1 MHIRAA
7 HAMTELSADPATMRY
22 IRDVNSFRELYD
34 CHHER
39 VYALAWRMCSD
50 PRLAED
56 LTQEVFVKVWDA
68 MESYRGDSAFGTW
81 LHRVAVNVIWTHV
94 TRERRSNGWL
104 EHLNGDLRDAAPAPA
119 DIMATRIDLERAL
132 AALPHGARMMLLLHC
147 VDGYAYREIS
157 DALGV
162 DVGTVKSQIHRA
174 RRLLQPMLSYD

>member
-1 MHIRAA
+1 
-7 HAMTELSADPATMRY
+7 MRY
-22 IRDVNSFRELYD
+22 IRDPSSFRELYD

-50 PRLAED
+50 QRLAED
-56 LTQEVFVKVWDA
+56 LTQEVFVKLWDA
-68 MESYRGDSAFGTW
+68 LESYRGDSAFGTW
-81 LHRVAVNVIWTHV
+81 LHRVAVNVIWTHL

-104 EHLNGDLRDAAPAPA
+104 EPTDGEPQAAMPSHGDA
-119 DIMATRIDLERAL
+119 IATRIDLERAL
-132 AALPHGARMMLLLHC
+132 ATLPHGARVILLLHC

-162 DVGTVKSQIHRA
+162 DIGTVKSQIHRA